1 MDIKELRVE
10 IDRIDS
16 ELTALFKKRMEI
28 AAGVAKYKKENAMP
42 VFDRERERAVLNS
55 VTEKMPE
62 ELQVYTKTLYQT
74 IFDLSRSYQKKLIFP
89 ESGLSKLIGD
99 VIAKKIKPDIAKA
112 QIDKTIVSIP
122 I

>member
-1 MDIKELRVE
+1 MDIKELRSE

-16 ELTALFKKRMEI
+16 ELTALFKQRMEI
-28 AAGVAKYKKENAMP
+28 AADVAKYKKENALP

-74 IFDLSRSYQKKLIFP
+74 IFDLSRSYQKKLICP
-89 ESGLSKLIGD
+89 ESNLSKLIGE
-99 VIAKKIKPDIAKA
+99 VIAKTPAERPERA
-112 QIDKTIVSIP
+112 VVANGR
-122 I
+122 